1 MDFLLNE
8 LSLQGQFDSTDSF
21 LKSLPCTV
29 KCIELIHQNAN
40 MPIYKTEDFYK
51 CSITQDMK
59 LCDLKNYQI
68 SDELL
73 QFKIKLDNEI
83 YEEPV
88 WDTDPYHDI
97 EQKFFWDGEDVSAT
111 SLAEAVAR
119 KGALL
124 SFFLDEFR
132 DCVLNICKNE
142 EKHDIVSVHSPQYLT
157 EQYGKL
163 LNVDRK
169 TWLLLRYEGSRI
181 DCSLLEDKY
190 GADILEKNEFK
201 ELVSTLD
208 KFVRRESWEAIAIDD
223 GLEYKKYSPENEE
236 KNWFSGGKYKG
247 KTIMKFR
254 YSKVMRCFGYR
265 KGDRFRILRI
275 ERDHKISY
283 NG

>member
-201 ELVSTLD
+201 ELV
-208 KFVRRESWEAIAIDD
+208 RRESWEAIAIDD

-275 ERDHKISY
+275 ERDHKISD